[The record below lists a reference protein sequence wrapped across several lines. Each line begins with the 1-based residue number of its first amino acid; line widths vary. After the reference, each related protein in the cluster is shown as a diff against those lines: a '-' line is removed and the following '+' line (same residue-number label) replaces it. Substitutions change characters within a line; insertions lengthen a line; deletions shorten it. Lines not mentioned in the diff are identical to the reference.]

1 MERPV
6 IVVHGGAGT
15 YGAGQHPTYVAAC
28 RRAAIAAWDVLVG
41 GGSALDAVETAVRS
55 LEDDPTVDAG
65 RGSYFNRL
73 GVAQMDAIIM
83 DGRSLNFGAVAAVEG
98 VLHPISLARAVME
111 RSEHSFIVGR
121 GAEEFARS
129 LGIAFAAPGELLG
142 KAGEPDAPG
151 APTDTV
157 GAVALDLNGDF
168 AVATSTG
175 GIADKWPGRVGDSPL
190 VGCGGYADNL
200 TGAAS
205 ATGVGEMLMR
215 IVTTK
220 TACDMLGC
228 GMSAQDAAAAVIR
241 LLAERTGGEGGII
254 LIDREGRVGVA
265 HNSRDM
271 AHAYISGDRELV
283 VLPR

>member
-1 MERPV
+1 
-6 IVVHGGAGT
+6 
-15 YGAGQHPTYVAAC
+15 
-28 RRAAIAAWDVLVG
+28 
-41 GGSALDAVETAVRS
+41 
-55 LEDDPTVDAG
+55 VDAG